1 MIKFIGIFL
10 VFLSAMGLERGFSV
24 SLLIWLLFG
33 LFLIC
38 SQGIFGHLLFVEREK
53 VRAQYRRR
61 R

>member
-10 VFLSAMGLERGFSV
+10 VFLSAMALERGFNV
-24 SLLIWLLFG
+24 SLLIWLCFG

-38 SQGIFGHLLFVEREK
+38 SQGIVGYLLFVEREK
-53 VRAQYRRR
+53 VRAQHRRR

>member
-1 MIKFIGIFL
+1 MIKLIGIFL
-10 VFLSAMGLERGFSV
+10 VFLSAMALERGFSV
-24 SLLIWLLFG
+24 SLLIWLFFG

-38 SQGIFGHLLFVEREK
+38 SQGIFDHLLFVEREK